1 MKFITYIFLVI
12 SLFTEIKISAQV
24 KIWTLKDCIN
34 QAWDNNIQLNQS
46 ELSNK
51 IDKIN
56 LDLSKASVYPNLSF
70 GDNHNFNFGNSIN
83 PSTYQTTK
91 QTYSSNSLSLNSNIT
106 IFNGFQN
113 VNLIKQNK
121 LSYEAGK
128 FDVDKLKN
136 DITLGVIS
144 AYLQVIYS
152 YEALDIAKNQMEAT
166 SKQVEKTQKYVDAGK
181 LAEGSLFQIQ
191 YQYSQDKTSVVNAE
205 NQLQLAKVSL
215 MQLME
220 MPITNDFDVDK
231 VAITEPIIENN
242 SPTSDIYKTS
252 ESIMPEI
259 KSAELKTKASE
270 IGIKVAQSNEMP
282 KLTLG
287 GTLKSSYLSN
297 RYLYSSQTT
306 YNTEDIGYLQSN
318 PLDRVIGLIPTT
330 TITKGNYSIGSQFK
344 DNFGQVLGLSL
355 TIPIFSNFQAK
366 YGVDKAKINLL
377 NAKLNEQA
385 TKNQL
390 RKSIEQAYTDLAAA
404 AKNYA
409 SVEDGFKSEEKAYN
423 DMEKK
428 YNLGIATATDFL
440 IEKNN
445 CEKAMFSVVQAKFN
459 YIFKSKI
466 VDFYLGKPLN

>member
-166 SKQVEKTQKYVDAGK
+166 SKQVEKTQKYLLD
-181 LAEGSLFQIQ
+181 S
-191 YQYSQDKTSVVNAE
+191 
-205 NQLQLAKVSL
+205 
-215 MQLME
+215 
-220 MPITNDFDVDK
+220 
-231 VAITEPIIENN
+231 
-242 SPTSDIYKTS
+242 
-252 ESIMPEI
+252 
-259 KSAELKTKASE
+259 
-270 IGIKVAQSNEMP
+270 
-282 KLTLG
+282 
-287 GTLKSSYLSN
+287 
-297 RYLYSSQTT
+297 
-306 YNTEDIGYLQSN
+306 GY
-318 PLDRVIGLIPTT
+318 
-330 TITKGNYSIGSQFK
+330 
-344 DNFGQVLGLSL
+344 
-355 TIPIFSNFQAK
+355 
-366 YGVDKAKINLL
+366 
-377 NAKLNEQA
+377 
-385 TKNQL
+385 
-390 RKSIEQAYTDLAAA
+390 
-404 AKNYA
+404 
-409 SVEDGFKSEEKAYN
+409 
-423 DMEKK
+423 
-428 YNLGIATATDFL
+428 
-440 IEKNN
+440 
-445 CEKAMFSVVQAKFN
+445 
-459 YIFKSKI
+459 
-466 VDFYLGKPLN
+466 